1 VNDINILV
9 LISIIFGII
18 CIIIS
23 FLLKD
28 KSEIIEEEQYE
39 FEEVNP
45 KEDNNINKEDIINE
59 VNDKILELNDYSNF
73 IKKELNDKHKEL
85 LFLYQLINEK
95 ETNIKKI
102 AEDNLYKE
110 ETPKNKEPIT
120 IFDDL
125 PLDESVD
132 NKIKDQNNQILSLYK
147 EGYNVTEIAKALNV
161 GKGEIKLILDLYK

>member
-1 VNDINILV
+1 MNDINILV
-9 LISIIFGII
+9 LISIILGII

-28 KSEIIEEEQYE
+28 KSKIIEEEHNQH
-39 FEEVNP
+39 EETISN
-45 KEDNNINKEDIINE
+45 NNYNINKEEIINE
-59 VNDKILELNDYSNF
+59 VNNKILELNDYSNF
-73 IKKELNDKHKEL
+73 IKKELNEKHKEL

-95 ETNIKKI
+95 EVNIKKI

-110 ETPKNKEPIT
+110 EKPKNKEPIT

-125 PLDESVD
+125 PLDETVD

-147 EGYNVTEIAKALNV
+147 EGYNITEIAKALNV

>member
-45 KEDNNINKEDIINE
+45 KKDNNIKKEDIINE
-59 VNDKILELNDYSNF
+59 VNNKILELNDYSNF

-110 ETPKNKEPIT
+110 EIKNKEPIT

-147 EGYNVTEIAKALNV
+147 EGYNITEIAKALNV

>member
-1 VNDINILV
+1 MNDINILV

-45 KEDNNINKEDIINE
+45 KKDNNIKKEDIINE
-59 VNDKILELNDYSNF
+59 VNNKILELNDYSNF

-110 ETPKNKEPIT
+110 EIKNKEPIT

-147 EGYNVTEIAKALNV
+147 EGYNITEIAKALNV